1 MENQK
6 DIVSM
11 QPRPPIVAVLGHVDH
26 GKTSLLDSLRKSN
39 VVSREAGGITQSIGA
54 STIITTTKDGNNPAL
69 TGKKITFIDT
79 PGHAAFSQMRSR
91 GSKLADIALLVVA
104 ADDGPKPQTIES
116 WEYINASGIPVIVV
130 FTKIDLPSASIEEA
144 LPKLEALGIF
154 FEGRGGNVPYIGV
167 SNKTNQ
173 GLDDLLELILLVSEV
188 SEIKADPAASLEAV
202 VIETSKDKRGLL
214 ASVVVRNGTLKVG
227 QEVWVDGETTKIKGI
242 FDNTAK
248 PLKSVLPGEAGQV
261 LGFSTLPQ
269 VGAKVTQ
276 EKEIPVQTATAATH
290 PRAKS
295 EEGQLPIFVKTKTA
309 GSLEALIVSL
319 PKGSVVL
326 GSGVGDVTESDVLF
340 AKAAGARIFLF
351 EARLSSQVS
360 KLAETESVTIET
372 FDIIYKL
379 IERIDEIIK
388 TGEIKVLG
396 TAEILAV
403 FPYENK
409 KVAGIKVS
417 SGFLKRGDEVK
428 LMRDNKLS
436 GKVKIVS
443 MRKQKSNIT
452 EAKQGEELGIIF
464 EPQFAFEVGDMVVS
478 EAK

>member
-6 DIVSM
+6 DTVSM
-11 QPRPPIVAVLGHVDH
+11 QLRPPIVAVLGHVDH

-39 VVSREAGGITQSIGA
+39 VASREAGGITQSIGA
-54 STIITTTKDGNNPAL
+54 STITTKE
-69 TGKKITFIDT
+69 GKKITFIDT

-91 GSKLADIALLVVA
+91 GSKLADIAILVVA
-104 ADDGPKPQTIES
+104 ADDGPKPQTVES
-116 WEYINASGIPVIVV
+116 WEYINASGVPVIVV

-154 FEGRGGNVPYIGV
+154 FEGRGGNIPYLGV

-173 GLDDLLELILLVSEV
+173 GLEDLLELILLVSEV
-188 SEIKADPAASLEAV
+188 NEIKADPLSPLEAV

-227 QEVWVDGETTKIKGI
+227 QEVWVDGEATKIKGI
-242 FDNTAK
+242 FDSTAK
-248 PLKSVLPGEAGQV
+248 PLKNVLPGEAGQV

-269 VGAKVTQ
+269 VGAKVSQ
-276 EKEIPVQTATAATH
+276 EKEISVPTAKVATQ
-290 PRAKS
+290 PAAKS
-295 EEGQLPIFVKTKTA
+295 EEGQLPLFVKTKTA
-309 GSLEALIVSL
+309 GSLEALIASL
-319 PKGSVVL
+319 PKGSIVL
-326 GSGVGDVTESDVLF
+326 GSGVGDVSESDVLF

-351 EARLSSQVS
+351 EAKLSSQVS
-360 KLAETESVTIET
+360 RLAEMEGVVVES

-379 IERIDEIIK
+379 IERIEEIIK
-388 TGEIKVLG
+388 TGETKILG
-396 TAEILAV
+396 TAEVLAV

-409 KVAGIKVS
+409 KVAGIKVL
-417 SGFLKRGDEVK
+417 SGFLKRGDEVN
-428 LMRDNKLS
+428 LMRGSKLS

-443 MRKQKSNIT
+443 MRKQKLNIN

-464 EPQFAFEVGDMVVS
+464 EPQFAFEVGDVVVS